1 MGDVEQLKQQIEIL
15 SQRIIFLED
24 NLKNNQKDIIKEALT
39 EFAKKKKKDPLR
51 SELIRKFTKNKKSL
65 IKQKIIEYLKTKPTL
80 ISDLK
85 YYIVDQLNYCS
96 KASFY
101 RYMQEMNNQL
111 EIKNDIA
118 YLKTEILA

>member
-1 MGDVEQLKQQIEIL
+1 MGDVEQLKQQIELL

-24 NLKNNQKDIIKEALT
+24 NIKNNQKDLIKEALN
-39 EFAKKKKKDPLR
+39 EFTRKKKDPLK
-51 SELIRKFTKNKKSL
+51 SELLRKFNKNKKSL
-65 IKQKIIEYLKTKPTL
+65 IKQKVIEYLKTKPTL

-85 YYIVDQLNYCS
+85 YYIVDQLSYCS

-101 RYMQEMNNQL
+101 RYIVEMRDL
-111 EIKNDIA
+111 LDIKNDIA

>member
-1 MGDVEQLKQQIEIL
+1 MGDVEQLKQQIELL

-24 NLKNNQKDIIKEALT
+24 NIKNNQKDLIKEALN
-39 EFAKKKKKDPLR
+39 EFTRKKKDPLK
-51 SELIRKFTKNKKSL
+51 SELLRKFNKNKKSL
-65 IKQKIIEYLKTKPTL
+65 IKQKVIEYLKTKPTL

-101 RYMQEMNNQL
+101 RYIVEMRDL
-111 EIKNDIA
+111 LDIKNDIA